1 MVIPNHHAAGTGGAT
16 AKSANIDSA
25 MRPATPATATPR
37 DRFIRSATQPSAGS
51 CTTSKSLSP
60 NSTAPS
66 VARLTP

>member
-1 MVIPNHHAAGTGGAT
+1 MAKRPIIEAARSAAPSAT
-16 AKSANIDSA
+16 AIPLA
-25 MRPATPATATPR
+25 PR
-37 DRFIRSATQPSAGS
+37 SRSATHPSAGS